1 MAKSGNTQKLSKNL
15 RIKLKLKL
23 SLESSALKM
32 KLKQVEL
39 STLDMRPFTVYLLLF
54 SEGSKSSHW
63 CYNPLSLILP

>member
-39 STLDMRPFTVYLLLF
+39 STLDMRLSDLLQF
-54 SEGSKSSHW
+54 IYFYFQRGQNHHIGAT
-63 CYNPLSLILP
+63 IL